1 MASDE
6 NKMKG
11 LLTQDNCSLK
21 VDIKTEPISQYYD
34 VQTRPFARGK
44 FAQVRRCVHKE
55 TNKTYAAK
63 TIKKRRRAND
73 VSHEILHEILV
84 LLTASQSERIVKLH
98 EVYETATEFVLMLE
112 MAEGGELQRVL
123 DEDDSLPEHHCRC
136 IVRQIVEGVQ
146 FLHRSNIAHLDIKPQ
161 NILLT
166 NPYPSGDVKLCDF
179 GISRILTKGAEL
191 REIVGTPD
199 YVAPEILQY
208 EPISLATD
216 MWSLGVLTYVL
227 LSGHSPFTGETKQET
242 FCNITNG
249 SLDFPSYLFDDVSEE
264 AKDFIC
270 KLLVRD
276 PKGRFSCQDCLKHEW
291 LATESNGPL
300 NVYNKYD
307 NCLLDF
313 TYYIN
318 RRQMKA

>member
-1 MASDE
+1 MIVLMS
-6 NKMKG
+6 
-11 LLTQDNCSLK
+11 
-21 VDIKTEPISQYYD
+21 IY
-34 VQTRPFARGK
+34 RGK

-55 TNKTYAAK
+55 TAKTYAAK
-63 TIKKRRRAND
+63 TIKKRRRATD
-73 VSHEILHEILV
+73 VSHEILHEIRV
-84 LLTASQSERIVKLH
+84 LLTTNQSDRIVKLY
-98 EVYETATEFVLMLE
+98 EVYETASEFVLMLE

-123 DEDDSLPEHHCRC
+123 DEDESVPEHHCKC
-136 IVRQIVEGVQ
+136 I
-146 FLHRSNIAHLDIKPQ
+146 PQ

-216 MWSLGVLTYVL
+216 MWSIGILTYVL

-242 FCNITNG
+242 YCNITNG
-249 SLDFPSYLFDDVSEE
+249 SLDFPSYLFADVSEE

-276 PKGRFSCQDCLKHEW
+276 PKY
-291 LATESNGPL
+291 AL
-300 NVYNKYD
+300 NTQY
-307 NCLLDF
+307 
-313 TYYIN
+313 
-318 RRQMKA
+318 

>member
-1 MASDE
+1 
-6 NKMKG
+6 
-11 LLTQDNCSLK
+11 
-21 VDIKTEPISQYYD
+21 
-34 VQTRPFARGK
+34 RGK

-73 VSHEILHEILV
+73 VSHEILHEIRV

-146 FLHRSNIAHLDIKPQ
+146 FLHRSNIAHLDIKA
-161 NILLT
+161 N
-166 NPYPSGDVKLCDF
+166 VKLCDF

-249 SLDFPSYLFDDVSEE
+249 SLDFPSYLFGDVSEE

-276 PKGRFSCQDCLKHEW
+276 PKYALYIIH
-291 LATESNGPL
+291 
-300 NVYNKYD
+300 YIIHYII
-307 NCLLDF
+307 F
-313 TYYIN
+313 TIFVPIIKTLFLTQGSIQLSGLFET
-318 RRQMKA
+318 RVVGHRKQWST